1 MSDTAAGSR
10 RRSDGLNPHKSR
22 SRFRRKKKNTHLRQ
36 RPRRFGS
43 CYHSLMKVSESLCWG
58 KERRHWTGHVQHSS
72 EYSTPAR
79 IYPAVLQAEVHLAT
93 VMFAAGTL
101 PMA

>member
-10 RRSDGLNPHKSR
+10 RRSDGLNPHISQKNFQDKSYC
-22 SRFRRKKKNTHLRQ
+22 THLRQ

-43 CYHSLMKVSESLCWG
+43 CCHSLMKVSESLCWG
-58 KERRHWTGHVQHSS
+58 KERRHWTGPVQHSS